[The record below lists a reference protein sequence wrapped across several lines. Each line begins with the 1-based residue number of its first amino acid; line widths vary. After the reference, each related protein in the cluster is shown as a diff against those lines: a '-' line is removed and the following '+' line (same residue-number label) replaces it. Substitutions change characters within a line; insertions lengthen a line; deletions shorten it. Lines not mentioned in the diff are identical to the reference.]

1 MYHRVYHRVAALTL
15 TISAVM
21 CCITNPPFLYVTY
34 HGGSDDGDINQIYK
48 YSRDGCLLSD
58 TVLESTSDITWDEF
72 RGMTILPSGLLMVNN
87 ANKHASKVLA
97 YANCT
102 ATDAQRSF
110 VDVVAQGNIDDDS
123 GANPLLVHPY
133 GVVYS
138 ADTSEVAISNQDTC
152 SVSAYEIDA
161 NGSSTRGE
169 RSVSNTYSS
178 KMCDEGDGIAVRGI
192 AFDGAG
198 LLYFAVEEEG
208 IYVLNF
214 TTGEQL
220 TKIACDDCVGV
231 VYDTA
236 TDTLFVGS
244 NGEDMIYQ
252 FDVYPTLTKIQS
264 IGGNDDDSV
273 LSHPAG
279 MAVYGK
285 SLFVNSQDTNS
296 ILEFDITSGAFV
308 RTVLKDAPDKLEALI
323 LSPC

>member
-1 MYHRVYHRVAALTL
+1 MHQTVRTAALML
-15 TISAVM
+15 TMSVAM
-21 CCITNPPFLYVTY
+21 CCITDPPFLYVTF

-58 TVLESTSDITWDEF
+58 AVLESTSDITWDEF
-72 RGMTILPSGLLMVNN
+72 RGMAILPSGLLMMNN

-110 VDVVAQGNIDDDS
+110 LDIVAQGDEDDDS
-123 GANPLLVHPY
+123 GADPLLVHPY
-133 GVVYS
+133 GVAFS
-138 ADTSEVAISNQDTC
+138 AGTSEVVVSNQDTC
-152 SVSAYEIDA
+152 SISAYEINA
-161 NGSSTRGE
+161 NGSPTGGE
-169 RSVSNTYSS
+169 RSVSDRYSS
-178 KMCDEGDGIAVRGI
+178 KTCDEGDGIAVRGI

-198 LLYFAVEEEG
+198 LLYEAVEEDG
-208 IYVLNF
+208 VYVLNF
-214 TTGEQL
+214 TTGVQL
-220 TKIACDDCVGV
+220 AKITCDDCIGV
-231 VYDTA
+231 VWDAA

-244 NGEDMIYQ
+244 NGDGVIYQ
-252 FDVYPTLTKIQS
+252 FDVYPTLTKVQT
-264 IGGNDDDSV
+264 IGDNDDDSG

-279 MAVYGK
+279 MAVYGD

-308 RTVLKDAPDKLEALI
+308 GTILKDAPDKLEALI